1 MTMDLVRDLLDQ
13 SVVDRN
19 GRPMGRVDGI
29 VLDVRDD
36 APPRVVSIAIGPAVL
51 GERLHP
57 AIGRWVAAIETACGV
72 AAGRPVEIAVS
83 STRVADGRVH
93 ADVAIGET
101 AAATVEQRVRG
112 WLRRLPGA

>member
-1 MTMDLVRDLLDQ
+1 MDLVRDLLDQ

-29 VLDVRDD
+29 VLELRDD
-36 APPRVVSIAIGPAVL
+36 APPRVLSIAIGPAVL

-57 AIGRWVAAIETACGV
+57 AIGRWVAAIEAGCDV
-72 AAGRPVEIAVS
+72 ADGRPVEIAMS
-83 STRVADGRVH
+83 ALRITNDEVH

-101 AAATVEQRVRG
+101 AAGAVEKRVRR
-112 WLRRLPGA
+112 WLRRLPGK